1 MTAATIG
8 GPVLRFVELA
18 DTTEPRTAA
27 YDSIGIWHDPGNG
40 QFAKPGWSTAKGLA
54 LGLLDGIENMARE
67 HVRHNPQGDYLT
79 ARDTHLRGIG
89 VPQGSNVRVKYLND
103 EFGIVDVTRDG
114 ERRPHL
120 VPWERFSD
128 DIPDEFATHNPTPE
142 FTGQMNRPNEEKVG
156 LVNRLSMNGGKG
168 YVEVVGNELNRYG
181 VPVGSVLE
189 ATLRDDGSVSVTAPN
204 GARFLVPPRLL
215 EPSLPPGPDDPTPT
229 VPDPPKVPAPTTSGI
244 DVSKIAVPRDSDTQ
258 RQIDRWRNGQSY
270 GDDLTTEEDD
280 AERRMAREYHDLLN
294 PKKIGSTA
302 EGAQRRQRRLRELE
316 QEHQQFVKDVKT
328 RQRAGD
334 GAVDPTPVEDPVP
347 SWQKVE
353 PLDRAPEPGE
363 SFTGDDVMSLPDGTE
378 VHGSIIPDHAPLRF
392 VKREDGLHRYRL
404 DNTEDPT
411 GAAPI
416 PRMEYKIPVS
426 EPEPNLPDE
435 AQNPPNDA
443 PDVPN
448 APVDE
453 SVTAPIDVPEPAPSN
468 RATSIAD
475 AAEQHGIP
483 PEAVAAALDDL
494 PALRAELRDQAR
506 ALQFQAASQLDRA
519 DAMRLARPPAKT
531 PKRQLNGSVVWS
543 RGAAGEWDWFDQLA
557 KPEQERLRQ
566 YWMVGTDA
574 SFGDRTSFSPDQL
587 QSRIADTGV
596 GSDVSDVDSAMKWW
610 LHQTRVIDGLRS
622 VAAGRTP
629 ARNGLG
635 ADDLGIQLEDGVN
648 PSDFL
653 GRERFDAAGAVAAAR
668 LATEDRFSQEE
679 IDQASQYLANAY
691 TAPEGERPWDL
702 GYVRWV
708 AEVDDYLD
716 AADAYEQDGKELPA
730 DIADRIDQLL
740 PLGSDPNQSLE
751 EAYAEIAEMAKAA
764 GETVNPDVPGAP
776 DAPAADAPSADTATA
791 PEQSATHAVAALFDR
806 IHEKPTL
813 EDKTEAEALADHIF
827 AHDLGG
833 GFSTKVTA
841 TNPNRSG
848 GLDEMSL
855 TVRGDIVAPD
865 GRHVRSWEATIT
877 PENVNADT
885 PLADQDP
892 DIGVSFSRIDQGRG
906 TIIDAA
912 LNSALSDAI
921 RTAADDNGFSTS
933 IEAPTAVAQAGEP
946 VDLASL
952 NPGDTFA
959 ASDIP
964 GRWLMGSD
972 GKVYGLNEDGTVT
985 SGVLRDD
992 VAAALSDREFTTAE
1006 PFEPAFPDAPELG
1019 TAFDGSNAS
1028 MYASAVASGQVT
1040 LDELRDTLGMTD
1052 DQLRSVGRSG
1062 GGGGHEDVNNG
1073 SYGFAPLP
1081 EQMFHVTTA
1090 ADSVLAN
1097 GLKTASERQSGGT
1110 LGLGGSSDEISLA
1123 SDVAHAEAIRDGIL
1137 EAVDVA
1143 QGNITY
1149 DDMVRRAID
1158 GDRGSQPFGDK
1169 FVAQMKYSLGL
1180 PDEWQPGDP
1189 IPETNGRD
1197 PLDLWKQFSLMR
1209 MNADGPRDP
1218 LIMTSAD
1225 NLRRINPDQV
1235 QIMSVAPANDR
1246 AMGIPLNLGGT
1257 ADDGEWRV
1265 PTGRALKV
1273 NGIADTPD
1281 PADPGMFDATGY
1293 TVDTPDATPDTPAPE
1308 SLTAANEF
1316 QRPTKRLTPAAVGQM
1331 VANGEPLWHRSEV
1344 ADDAQAMALLRTQAV
1359 LKMNDP
1365 ADVTEETPGPVGTA
1379 VWREKRGYKL
1389 SPEDQEMLGVAR
1401 REPDAVGKL
1410 FAKFRRQYEGKA
1422 KDSKVSAE
1430 VELPPEV
1437 RDDAHAAWKETVT
1450 HPALVAAF
1458 DKLGIEPPAMMLSR
1472 YRNPWDNDRDA
1483 NGTYTAGS
1491 DTVWMNST
1499 DFWGGISAG
1508 LSDEEARSYPIS
1520 ITDREP
1526 ARIGM
1531 ATTSAGDRRAV
1542 MIHETGHY
1550 AHDHLAV
1557 PGSGFTGT
1565 PLADEWKRL
1574 WEDYH
1579 GAYQAALDAAT
1590 GETGGIA
1597 KLHKRQLS
1605 FYSHENFQEGFA
1617 ETFGL
1622 VARGADPSGLDPS
1635 GRALFDWMSKNVFG
1649 LAPDESYADLEIGQT
1664 YTVKGVKIQRT
1675 ADGYI
1680 DLATG
1685 DPVTADGKP
1694 L

>member
-1 MTAATIG
+1 MVVLAL
-8 GPVLRFVELA
+8 PVFRFVEPC
-18 DTTEPRTAA
+18 EPSYPARVAG
-27 YDSIGIWHDPGNG
+27 YDDLGIWHDPGNG
-40 QFAKPGWSTAKGLA
+40 QFAKPGWSTAKGLV
-54 LGLLDGIENMARE
+54 LDMVGDLLNSARE
-67 HVRHNPQGDYLT
+67 HVRHAPEGRALT
-79 ARDTHLRGIG
+79 VKDSRLTGIG
-89 VPQGSNVRVKYLND
+89 VGAGDNVRVRYLND
-103 EFGIVDVTRDG
+103 EFGIVDVRRSG

-120 VPWERFSD
+120 VPWSRFSD
-128 DIPDEFATHNPTPE
+128 TIPDPSAPVVDNPE
-142 FTGQMNRPNEEKVG
+142 FVNAPAVHEESSG
-156 LVNRLSMNGGKG
+156 LVDRLAANGGVG
-168 YVEVVGNELNRYG
+168 FVEVVGNDLNRYG
-181 VPVGSVLE
+181 VAAGSVLE
-189 ATLRDDGSVSVTAPN
+189 ARLGDDGAVTVTTPD
-204 GARFLVPPRLL
+204 GTRFRVPSRLV
-215 EPSLPPGPDDPTPT
+215 EPSIAPPDTPRTTEPGSAPDDVSAPTGVHVDDRREDSVGVPDRPSTPDIEAEPDDVDEADGSEPLTPPTTPEPDDEPDVQAEPEPGPDPIQEPDKIDEI
-229 VPDPPKVPAPTTSGI
+229 PDPDIDPDEPEIPDDEDDGEVP
-244 DVSKIAVPRDSDTQ
+244 VPRVGT
-258 RQIDRWRNGQSY
+258 
-270 GDDLTTEEDD
+270 
-280 AERRMAREYHDLLN
+280 RE
-294 PKKIGSTA
+294 A
-302 EGAQRRQRRLRELE
+302 
-316 QEHQQFVKDVKT
+316 
-328 RQRAGD
+328 
-334 GAVDPTPVEDPVP
+334 
-347 SWQKVE
+347 W
-353 PLDRAPEPGE
+353 
-363 SFTGDDVMSLPDGTE
+363 
-378 VHGSIIPDHAPLRF
+378 
-392 VKREDGLHRYRL
+392 
-404 DNTEDPT
+404 
-411 GAAPI
+411 
-416 PRMEYKIPVS
+416 
-426 EPEPNLPDE
+426 
-435 AQNPPNDA
+435 
-443 PDVPN
+443 
-448 APVDE
+448 
-453 SVTAPIDVPEPAPSN
+453 
-468 RATSIAD
+468 IAD
-475 AAEQHGIP
+475 AVADHGVTREQ
-483 PEAVAAALDDL
+483 VLDAYRDITG
-494 PALRAELRDQAR
+494 LRAEMRRQAR
-506 ALQFQAASQLDRA
+506 AAQVPLLQTIDRV
-519 DAMRLARPPAKT
+519 DALKVARPPAKKPVKQADGRT
-531 PKRQLNGSVVWS
+531 VWT
-543 RGAAGEWDWFDQLA
+543 RGAGSGEWDWFDHLGKA
-557 KPEQERLRQ
+557 ERNRIRNK
-566 YWMVGTDA
+566 WMVATRDEESAQA
-574 SFGDRTSFSPDQL
+574 SYAPDQL
-587 QSRIADTGV
+587 QQNIELAGV
-596 GSDVSDVDSAMKWW
+596 SDDVSTVDGAMQWW
-610 LHQTRVIDGLRS
+610 LDQIRMIDGLGNIALGRS
-622 VAAGRTP
+622 AFNMDA
-629 ARNGLG
+629 
-635 ADDLGIQLEDGVN
+635 LGIELDGVK
-648 PSDFL
+648 PSDIL
-653 GRERFDAAGAVAAAR
+653 GRDRWDAAGAVAAAR
-668 LATEDRFSQEE
+668 AAAADRYSSEE
-679 IDQASQYLANAY
+679 ADMASQYLAAAY
-691 TAPEGERPWDL
+691 RAPEGERPWEI

-708 AEVDDYLD
+708 AELDDYLD
-716 AADAYEQDGKELPA
+716 AADAYEQDGRPVPD
-730 DIADRIDQLL
+730 DITERIEQLL
-740 PLGSDPNQSLE
+740 PLGSDPDQSLE

-764 GETVNPDVPGAP
+764 GETVNPDLPGIP
-776 DAPAADAPSADTATA
+776 DAPAADAPSVDATTA
-791 PEQSATHAVAALFDR
+791 PEQSATHAVATLFDR

-848 GLDEMSL
+848 GIDEMSL
-855 TVRGDIVAPD
+855 TVRGAIVAPD
-865 GRHVRSWEATIT
+865 GRHVRSWQATIT

-892 DIGVSFSRIDQGRG
+892 DIGVSFSRIDKGRG

-921 RTAADDNGFSTS
+921 RTAADDNGFGTD
-933 IEAPTAVAQAGEP
+933 IEPAAAVAQAGEP

-985 SGVLRDD
+985 NGVLRDD

-1006 PFEPAFPDAPELG
+1006 PFEPAFPNAPELG

-1028 MYASAVASGQVT
+1028 VYASAVASGQVT
-1040 LDELRDTLGMTD
+1040 LDELRDTLGMTE

-1218 LIMTSAD
+1218 LVMTSAD

-1281 PADPGMFDATGY
+1281 TPDPGMFDATGY
-1293 TVDTPDATPDTPAPE
+1293 TVGAPDATPDAPAPDGMTDQFATGKVRPQLPADYDAKLWERRLADMNRESDPSAGPE

-1344 ADDAQAMALLRTQAV
+1344 ADDAQAMALLRTQVAV
-1359 LKMNDP
+1359 NMYDP
-1365 ADVTEETPGPVGTA
+1365 AELSEDMDGPLGTLL
-1379 VWREKRGYKL
+1379 WRENRGYKL
-1389 SPEDQEMLGVAR
+1389 SPDDVLMLGVAR
-1401 REPDAVGKL
+1401 HEPEAVGRL

-1422 KDSKVSAE
+1422 ANSKIPAE
-1430 VELPPEV
+1430 VELSADV
-1437 RDDAHAAWKETVT
+1437 RADAHAAWTETVT

-1458 DKLGIEPPAMMLSR
+1458 DTIGVDPPNMILSR
-1472 YRNPWDNDRDA
+1472 WREPWDDDRDA

-1491 DTVWMNST
+1491 NTVWINST

-1508 LSDEEARSYPIS
+1508 LSNEEARSFPIS
-1520 ITDREP
+1520 ITERAP
-1526 ARIGM
+1526 AAIGA
-1531 ATTSAGDRRAV
+1531 ATTSGGDRRGV

-1550 AHDHLAV
+1550 VHDHLAAA
-1557 PGSGFTGT
+1557 GGGFVGT
-1565 PLADEWKRL
+1565 PLADEWKQM
-1574 WEDYH
+1574 W
-1579 GAYQAALDAAT
+1579 GAYHDAYIAAT
-1590 GETGGIA
+1590 EAASGVPGGIA
-1597 KLHKRQLS
+1597 GLHRKQLS
-1605 FYSHENFQEGFA
+1605 FYSHENFKEGFA

-1622 VARGADPSGLDPS
+1622 VARGADPEGLDPE
-1635 GRALFDWMSKNVFG
+1635 GRALFDWMSTNVFG
-1649 LAPDESYADLEIGQT
+1649 LAPGESFADIEVGQT
-1664 YTVKGVKIQRT
+1664 YSVNGVKIERT
-1675 ADGYI
+1675 ANGYV
-1680 DLATG
+1680 DVATG
-1685 DPVTADGKP
+1685 EPVNANGRP